1 MLKRAA
7 NQQFKGNFLY
17 FINNSQSLKGILQV
31 LNATNQLPDLENTKK
46 KKKKKNQFNTI
57 QIII

>member
-7 NQQFKGNFLY
+7 NQQFKENFLY

-46 KKKKKNQFNTI
+46 KKINSTL